1 MNTPDRI
8 AARAAACAALSVCA
22 AALPG
27 WAQAQTA
34 TTPQPIIEQQRQQE
48 RERALR
54 EQNERSVDERLPTP
68 VAAPAQRIADGESPC
83 FRIDRIALTGEQAQR
98 FQWAVAD
105 LSGADGKDSP
115 LHRCLGTGGVNTV
128 LERAQQKVIERGWV
142 TTRILAAPQDLASGQ
157 LTLTVIPGRIAA
169 IRLKD
174 GSASPLLGAR
184 ALLATAIP
192 ARPGDLLNLRDIEQG
207 LENLK
212 RAPTADADI
221 RIEPSAAADA
231 RPGDSDLVVQYAQPK
246 RWRLTVSA
254 DDSGTDATGRNQGGI
269 TASLDNPFGLNDL
282 LYVSYNHSLAS
293 PLFHGADKGTDSRT
307 AHYSL
312 PYGYWA
318 LSLTGSRSGYHQK
331 VAGLSQSYEYSGESD
346 NAEVRLSR
354 LLYRDQ
360 KRKTALALRAF
371 RRASHNF
378 VDDTEIQVQRR
389 TVGGWELSLNHKEF
403 VGKATVEANL
413 SYRRGTGAFGSIAA
427 PEEPF
432 GEGTSRFKLI
442 AAELN
447 VALPFKLRV
456 GAGEQSLRYVGLAR
470 GQWNRTPLTAQDRFA
485 IGGRYSVRGFDGET
499 SLLGD
504 RGWLIRNDLGWA
516 LPSGGAEVYVG
527 VDYGRV
533 GGPSAAGLIGN
544 DLAGAALGVRGAWKR
559 LNYDLFAGAPIARP
573 RGYPTADVTFGFS
586 LLAGF

>member
-1 MNTPDRI
+1 MNTSDRI

-22 AALPG
+22 VAAPG
-27 WAQAQTA
+27 WAWAQTA

-68 VAAPAQRIADGESPC
+68 AAPAQRIADNESPC
-83 FRIDRIALTGEQAQR
+83 FRIDRIVLTGEQAQR

-105 LSGADGKDSP
+105 LSGPDGDDSP
-115 LHRCLGTGGVNTV
+115 IGRCLGTAGINTV
-128 LERAQQKVIERGWV
+128 LERAQQRAIERGWV

-157 LTLTVIPGRIAA
+157 LTLTVVPGRIAA

-174 GSASPLLGAR
+174 GSNVPLLGAD
-184 ALLATAIP
+184 ALLRSAIP

-212 RAPTADADI
+212 RAQTADADI

-231 RPGDSDLVVQYAQPK
+231 RPGDSDLVVQYVQAK
-246 RWRLTVSA
+246 KWRLTLSA
-254 DDSGTDATGRNQGGI
+254 DDSGTDSTGRNQGGI

-318 LSLTGSRSGYHQK
+318 LSLTGSRSGYRQT
-331 VAGLSQSYEYSGESD
+331 VAGLNQSYEYSGESD

-371 RRASHNF
+371 RRGSHNF

-403 VGKATVEANL
+403 VGKASVEANL
-413 SYRRGTGAFGSIAA
+413 SYRRGTGAFGAIAA
-427 PEEPF
+427 PEQRF
-432 GEGTSRFKLI
+432 GEGTSRLKLI
-442 AAELN
+442 GAEVN
-447 VALPFKLRV
+447 VSLPFKLRI
-456 GAGEQSLRYVGLAR
+456 GASERGFRYVGLAR
-470 GQWNRTPLTAQDRFA
+470 GQWNRTPLTPQDRFA

-504 RGWLIRNDLGWA
+504 RGWLVRNDLGWA
-516 LPSGGAEVYVG
+516 LPQGGAELYLG
-527 VDYGRV
+527 LDYGRV
-533 GGPSAAGLIGN
+533 GGRSAADLLGRE
-544 DLAGAALGVRGAWKR
+544 LAGGALGVRGAWKR
-559 LNYDLFAGAPIARP
+559 LNYDVFMGAPIVRP